1 MRRVGSVSV
10 PSRYLSRP
18 GAASPHGRLPARCR
32 PSAPQGAA
40 PPCAAGREEPGQ
52 PREPGTGRDRAGSG
66 GIERD
71 RAEPPPHC
79 PPGGPGLRLP
89 APSSA
94 RRRREQ
100 RGERRAA
107 QARFCRWGWG
117 WERGGG
123 GSPRGR
129 WLIQHG
135 HGDGN
140 RWSLTVGWGLGTVLG
155 GNRAAEVRLFRS

>member
-1 MRRVGSVSV
+1 MRRVGSISA

-18 GAASPHGRLPARCR
+18 SAASPHGRLPARCR
-32 PSAPQGAA
+32 PSAPQGTA

-117 WERGGG
+117 WGWERGGG

-140 RWSLTVGWGLGTVLG
+140 RWSLAVGWGSALC
-155 GNRAAEVRLFRS
+155 